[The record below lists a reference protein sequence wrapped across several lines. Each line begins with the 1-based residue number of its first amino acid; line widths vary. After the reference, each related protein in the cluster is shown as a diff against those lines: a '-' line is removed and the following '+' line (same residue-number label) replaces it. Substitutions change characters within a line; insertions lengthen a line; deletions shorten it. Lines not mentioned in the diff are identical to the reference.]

1 MLRFSVVFERPTR
14 PPDRRPPEPAGEFSI
29 DDVPD
34 WPTDGLVMGSDLD
47 GGGGALTA
55 DPAPEITAAQGTG
68 EASTASPPRMPKKVP
83 FAQLDERTQARL
95 RAAQEEFHRDWRS
108 IPPKR
113 LRLVRRAA
121 AAKKLLEHIEW
132 LLENE
137 MEEELEELLDRRVP
151 AVAAFGMKRVAVT
164 ACRHRLREI
173 LNSLTAENFP
183 GAEGDEFRLA
193 RLERVKLLRTAI
205 DRAIASA
212 NQEAEINE
220 SRREMAG
227 RELDFD
233 DDDEAEML
241 RIIYGLSREERE
253 LVRRRAQAA
262 RDDAS
267 PWTAADRARL
277 NRIRKYANE
286 QFAARRRVT

>member
-1 MLRFSVVFERPTR
+1 MRRVSVVFERPTR

-29 DDVPD
+29 DDEPD
-34 WPTDGLVMGSDLD
+34 WPTDGLVMGSDID

-55 DPAPEITAAQGTG
+55 DPGPRDHRGTRNRRG
-68 EASTASPPRMPKKVP
+68 EHRFAPRMPKKAP

-95 RAAQEEFHRDWRS
+95 RASQEEFHRAWRS

-113 LRLVRRAA
+113 LHLVRRAA
-121 AAKKLLEHIEW
+121 AAKTLLEHIEW

-137 MEEELEELLDRRVP
+137 MVEELEELLDRRVP

-164 ACRHRLREI
+164 ACRNRLREI

-183 GAEGDEFRLA
+183 EAEGDEFRLA
-193 RLERVKLLRTAI
+193 RLERVRLLQTTI

-212 NQEAEINE
+212 NQEAELDE
-220 SRREMAG
+220 SRRQMAG
-227 RELDFD
+227 EELEV
-233 DDDEAEML
+233 DDETEML
-241 RIIYGLSREERE
+241 KIIYGLSRENRE
-253 LVRRRAQAA
+253 LGRRRAQVA

-277 NRIRKYANE
+277 TRIRKDANE
-286 QFAARRRVT
+286 QFATRRRVT